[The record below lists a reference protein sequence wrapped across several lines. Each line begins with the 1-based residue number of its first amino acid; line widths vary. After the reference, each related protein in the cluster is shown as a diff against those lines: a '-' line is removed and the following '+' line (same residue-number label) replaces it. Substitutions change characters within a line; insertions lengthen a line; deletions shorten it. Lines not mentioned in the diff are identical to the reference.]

1 MTTDF
6 ERSKK
11 TGREPAGRFRRTA
24 LPQAGRNPLIDR
36 SAPGVRVTLLA
47 DERAASGEPLDLSDR
62 IIGFTFE
69 DAERKADKLSLQLDN
84 FDLSFFDRED
94 LMGGATLEVSW
105 GYPGNMSVPRRV
117 VVKKLK
123 ANIQGSGNT
132 LTVEGQATSVL
143 MNRESKTRNWENVT
157 RSDVAQQI
165 AKEHGYEGEFI
176 DVDDSEEFFDVINQS
191 SETDARFLRRL
202 ASREEFE
209 FYVDAGGFH
218 FHERRQNTAPTHIF
232 TWYADPGRG
241 DVISINVES
250 DLVKR
255 AGRTTVRGRDPMR
268 RATIESSTSNET
280 ADRSTLAEVVEV
292 VDPETGSTALETRN
306 ATASVHPTAASNEGR
321 ARRESAARFR
331 RAERATIKLSM
342 RVVGDPTL
350 HAKRIVEVH
359 GVSGL
364 LSGKYYVID
373 VKHVISSSGY
383 TCDLKLTRDGS
394 GRRARQVAREQRGER
409 NTSKPRRDGELTQEE
424 AVDPET
430 GDTRIEYH
438 RDGQRVGIED
448 PESGQSVME

>member
-1 MTTDF
+1 MN
-6 ERSKK
+6 
-11 TGREPAGRFRRTA
+11 AI
-24 LPQAGRNPLIDR
+24 IDR
-36 SAPGVRVTLLA
+36 SAPGVRITLLA
-47 DERAASGEPLDLSDR
+47 NERAASGEPLDLGQR
-62 IIGFTFE
+62 IIGFTFD

-84 FDLSFFDRED
+84 FDLSLFDRED

-123 ANIQGSGNT
+123 GFNT
-132 LTVEGQATSVL
+132 LTIEGQATSSL

-157 RSDVAQQI
+157 RSEVAQQI
-165 AKEHGYEGEFI
+165 AEEHGHEGEFI
-176 DVDDSEEFFDVINQS
+176 DIDDSEEVFDVINQS
-191 SETDARFLRRL
+191 GETDARFLRRL

-218 FHERRQNTAPTHIF
+218 FHERRQSAAPTHIF

-255 AGRTTVRGRDPMR
+255 AGRTTVRGRDPMQR
-268 RATIESSTSNET
+268 STIDSSTSNET

-292 VDPETGSTALETRN
+292 VDPETGATSLETRN
-306 ATASVHPTAASNEGR
+306 ATSSVHPTAASNEGR

-331 RAERATIKLSM
+331 RAERSTVKLSM

-350 HAKRIVEVH
+350 HAKSIVEVR

-364 LSGKYYVID
+364 LSGKYYVTD

-409 NTSKPRRDGELTQEE
+409 NTSRPRRDGELTQVE

-438 RDGQRVGIED
+438 RDGQRIGYED
-448 PESGQSVME
+448 PEAGQSVME